1 MVTAVALEELAGAMP
16 DGSSDRSV
24 LSAGRE
30 SQRANRPTGELV
42 GFGAL
47 GFGAETALE
56 LGDRH
61 AVLELHSVLGRGA
74 LRDQGATTLRV
85 G

>member
-1 MVTAVALEELAGAMP
+1 MATAVALEEIAGAMP
-16 DGSSDRSV
+16 DDLVIGQF
-24 LSAGRE
+24 SA
-30 SQRANRPTGELV
+30 RAAKANGPTGELE

-61 AVLELHSVLGRGA
+61 AVLELHSVLGHGA
-74 LRDQGATTLRV
+74 LRNQGATTLRV